1 MIYNADLNEGFFN
14 SFFYLNKYY
23 GITKNPI
30 TNDFIIIMKYY
41 ELGSLKD
48 YMTKNFYGIKWNE
61 KLNIL
66 KHIAKGLDHIH
77 NQKIIHRDFHS
88 GNILYENEF
97 DVVISDLG
105 ISKSSIKTTNDD
117 DDNEIYGII
126 SYMAPEILQRKEY
139 TTASD
144 IYSFGMIMWEL
155 MTGRNPFWDKI
166 QDTELII
173 EICDGL
179 RPPIVVNAP
188 ENYIEL
194 MQKCWHSDPNKRP
207 TSVEI
212 LERFDNIIY
221 LEENNPTEIIPSSNI
236 GSITTNNS
244 GTICKSR
251 PLGTMISSAES
262 TRSLKIQSINL
273 EIGKNL
279 F

>member
-179 RPPIVVNAP
+179 RPSIVANAP

-194 MQKCWHSDPNKRP
+194 MQECWYSDPNKRP
-207 TSVEI
+207 TSFEI
-212 LERFDNIIY
+212 LKRIDDIKH
-221 LEENNPTEIIPSSNI
+221 LEKNDPTEIIPSS
-236 GSITTNNS
+236 SID
-244 GTICKSR
+244 K
-251 PLGTMISSAES
+251 
-262 TRSLKIQSINL
+262 
-273 EIGKNL
+273 
-279 F
+279 